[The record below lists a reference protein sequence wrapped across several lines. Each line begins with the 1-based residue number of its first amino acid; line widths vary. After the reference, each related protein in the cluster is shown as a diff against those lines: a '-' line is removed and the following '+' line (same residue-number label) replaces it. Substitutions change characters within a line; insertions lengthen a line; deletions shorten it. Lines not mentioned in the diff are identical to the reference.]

1 MPNYEFYA
9 QMAKGREQ
17 FYVDA
22 YSAAYRDLMNVYKS
36 EVAVQK
42 MLYDQL
48 TLDKE
53 NNQAL
58 LQLIA
63 NPPSDVALKEF
74 QDLVKLQE
82 KYDEQKLRARIAS
95 SKNYLEA
102 KRAVERDY
110 EIPAAARMQ
119 LDNLVQ
125 QESLAAQG
133 GQIQSMSAKQIT
145 QLQSAIAAIPDVRGK
160 RQALATY
167 LPLLDQQ
174 YKDDN
179 ITTLASYS
187 GEEYIPGTELE
198 EIKAQ
203 EIKNMQ
209 RKVAVGSGKAA
220 KSTANQIKILVD
232 TKYKDYLKVVEK
244 GDEGIRIIES
254 KLVDTPDVQTLSE
267 MPQFQA
273 IAPPQEKDVLRKTAE
288 YYKPYGTE
296 DFKEGIAEIEANKQA
311 QAQAKENL
319 MTQLPE
325 WAPRAYEV
333 GPRVFETIDKTD
345 EELNVGL
352 PQDFAFKQLD
362 SPTFNIEEAL
372 KQIDTEFTD
381 PKDQQAA
388 VTILIRDRMKKH
400 RLSKTRDLDKLLD
413 E

>member
-58 LQLIA
+58 LKLIA

-74 QDLVKLQE
+74 QELVKLQE
-82 KYDEQKLRARIAS
+82 KYDDLKLRASISS

-102 KRAVERDY
+102 KKAVDREY
-110 EIPAAARMQ
+110 QIPPVLRTQ
-119 LDNLVQ
+119 LDNLVEEKSGSAMGTPVVEMDQRTKQRLISTIRSIPTEEGQ
-125 QESLAAQG
+125 Q
-133 GQIQSMSAKQIT
+133 
-145 QLQSAIAAIPDVRGK
+145 
-160 RQALATY
+160 QAMAMY
-167 LPLLDQQ
+167 LPLFADIYVQDTTKSLSNDIGLDYVDGQSLNAIREQQ
-174 YKDDN
+174 
-179 ITTLASYS
+179 
-187 GEEYIPGTELE
+187 
-198 EIKAQ
+198 
-203 EIKNMQ
+203 IKNM
-209 RKVAVGSGKAA
+209 RKKVAVGSGKAA
-220 KSTANQIKILVD
+220 RSTANQIKNLVD
-232 TKYKDYLKVVEK
+232 TKYSEYLTILEE
-244 GDEGIRIIES
+244 GDEGFKIIE
-254 KLVDTPDVQTLSE
+254 KHIVDTPDVQKLSE

-273 IAPPQEKDVLRKTAE
+273 IAPPQEKDILRKTAE

-333 GPRVFETIDKTD
+333 GPKVFETIDKTD
-345 EELNVGL
+345 KELNVGL
-352 PQDFAFKQLD
+352 PQNFAFKQLD

-400 RLSKTRDLDKLLD
+400 RLSKSRDLNKLLD
-413 E
+413 

>member
-58 LQLIA
+58 LKLIA
-63 NPPSDVALKEF
+63 NPPSDVALEEF
-74 QDLVKLQE
+74 QELVALQE
-82 KYDEQKLRARIAS
+82 KYDDLKLRASISS

-102 KRAVERDY
+102 KKAVDREY
-110 EIPAAARMQ
+110 QIPPVLRTQ
-119 LDNLVQ
+119 LENLVEEKQ
-125 QESLAAQG
+125 GSAQG
-133 GQIQSMSAKQIT
+133 LPVAFMDDRTKSRLVATIRSIPTEEGQQ
-145 QLQSAIAAIPDVRGK
+145 
-160 RQALATY
+160 QAMAMY
-167 LPLLDQQ
+167 LPLFANIYEADTPKSLANNIGLDYVDGQTLNAMREQQ
-174 YKDDN
+174 
-179 ITTLASYS
+179 
-187 GEEYIPGTELE
+187 
-198 EIKAQ
+198 
-203 EIKNMQ
+203 IKNM
-209 RKVAVGSGKAA
+209 RSKVSTSAGRDA
-220 KSTANQIKILVD
+220 KDTARQIKNLVD
-232 TKYKDYLKVVEK
+232 TKYSEYLTILKE
-244 GDEGIRIIES
+244 GDEGFKIIE
-254 KLVDTPDVQTLSE
+254 KNIVDTPSVQKLSE

-273 IAPPQEKDVLRKTAE
+273 IAPPQEKDILRKTAE

-311 QAQAKENL
+311 EAQAKQNL
-319 MTQLPE
+319 MAQLPE

-362 SPTFNIEEAL
+362 SPTFNIEEAI
-372 KQIDTEFTD
+372 KAIDTEFTD

-400 RLSKTRDLDKLLD
+400 RLSKTRDLDKLL
-413 E
+413 

>member
-58 LQLIA
+58 LKLIA
-63 NPPSDVALKEF
+63 NPPSDVALEEF
-74 QDLVKLQE
+74 QELVKLQE
-82 KYDEQKLRARIAS
+82 KYDDLKLRASISS

-102 KRAVERDY
+102 KKAVDREY
-110 EIPAAARMQ
+110 QIPPVLRTQ
-119 LDNLVQ
+119 LENLVEEKQ
-125 QESLAAQG
+125 GSAQG
-133 GQIQSMSAKQIT
+133 LPVAVMDDRTKSRLVATIRSIPTDEGQQ
-145 QLQSAIAAIPDVRGK
+145 
-160 RQALATY
+160 QAMAMY
-167 LPLLDQQ
+167 LPLFADIYEADTEKSLATSIGLDYVDGQSLNALREQQ
-174 YKDDN
+174 
-179 ITTLASYS
+179 
-187 GEEYIPGTELE
+187 
-198 EIKAQ
+198 
-203 EIKNMQ
+203 IKNM
-209 RKVAVGSGKAA
+209 RSKVSTSAGRDA
-220 KSTANQIKILVD
+220 KSTARQIKNLVD
-232 TKYKDYLKVVEK
+232 TKYSEYLTILEE
-244 GDEGIRIIES
+244 GDEGFKIIE
-254 KLVDTPDVQTLSE
+254 KHIVDTPDVQRLSE

-273 IAPPQEKDVLRKTAE
+273 IAPPQEKDILRKTAE

-333 GPRVFETIDKTD
+333 GPKVFETIDKTD

-352 PQDFAFKQLD
+352 PEDFAFKQLG
-362 SPTFNIEEAL
+362 SPTFNIEEAI
-372 KQIDTEFTD
+372 KAIDTEFTD

-400 RLSKTRDLDKLLD
+400 RLSKSRDLDKLLK
-413 E
+413 